1 MGEGRDW
8 GQQEKRRGG
17 GTTSEG
23 TDPLSGDS
31 TPVGE
36 GRADRKSPECL
47 DVPSSS
53 RSQHSHMPRNRRVRV
68 GGVLAQGPRQESH
81 PDVRGQEWR
90 MCTRGLSPNCP
101 QETPPLARGF
111 GAGSPSQSGGRE
123 IVLSRCSPKGEIMGA
138 LRGGLCRPR
147 PRPQVSPEVQGRSRE
162 VIKKINK

>member
-17 GTTSEG
+17 GGRVKELTPFRGTALPWGREGQTGSLQGVSMSLLAPDPNTPTCQG
-23 TDPLSGDS
+23 TD
-31 TPVGE
+31 
-36 GRADRKSPECL
+36 
-47 DVPSSS
+47 
-53 RSQHSHMPRNRRVRV
+53 VRV

-147 PRPQVSPEVQGRSRE
+147 PRPQVSPGVQGRSRE